1 MATRA
6 NDLAIYERHAADWWN
21 ESAPAFRSLH
31 RVNEFRVALLDEWIG
46 QRLHGKRALDLGCGG
61 GLLSAYLAQ
70 RGARWI
76 GVDVSNASLRVGS
89 ERLGARFARADV
101 LRLPVADET
110 MDVVLA
116 ADVLEHVTSLDAA
129 LAEAARVL
137 KPGGHLYVNTI
148 NRTLRARLLAVGVA
162 EGLGLVPRGTHDA
175 RLFVRPDE
183 LRASASQHGLVI
195 EALQGEAVDVLRT
208 VSRWAIA
215 LRRSHDLSVGYS
227 ALLTKA
233 ARP

>member
-21 ESAPAFRSLH
+21 QSAPAFRSLH
-31 RVNEFRVALLDEWIG
+31 RVNEFRTALLDEWLG
-46 QRLHGKRALDLGCGG
+46 NRLHKKRALDLGCGG
-61 GLLSAYLAQ
+61 GLLSAYLSQCGAQ
-70 RGARWI
+70 WI
-76 GVDVSNASLRVGS
+76 GVDLSGASLRAGR

-101 LRLPVADET
+101 LHLPVADAS

-116 ADVLEHVTSLDAA
+116 ADVLEHVPSLDAA
-129 LAEAARVL
+129 LSEAARVL
-137 KPGGHLYVNTI
+137 KPGGDLYVNTI

-162 EGLGLVPRGTHDA
+162 EGIGLVPRGTHDA

-183 LRASASQHGLVI
+183 LRASAWKHGLVL
-195 EALQGEAVDVLRT
+195 EALQGESVDVLRT

-215 LRRSHDLSVGYS
+215 LRRSDDVSVGYS
-227 ALLTKA
+227 ALFKKVA
-233 ARP
+233 SS

>member
-31 RVNEFRVALLDEWIG
+31 RVNEFRTALLDEWLG
-46 QRLHGKRALDLGCGG
+46 KRLHDKRVLDLGCGG

-70 RGARWI
+70 RGARWL
-76 GVDVSNASLRVGS
+76 GVDLSGASLRAGS

-101 LRLPVADET
+101 LRLPVADAS

-116 ADVLEHVTSLDAA
+116 ADVLEHVPSLDAA

-137 KPGGHLYVNTI
+137 KPGGDLYVNTI
-148 NRTLRARLLAVGVA
+148 NRTTRAKLLAIGVA
-162 EGLGLVPRGTHDA
+162 EGVGLVPRGTHDA

-183 LRASASQHGLVI
+183 LRASAWKHGLTL
-195 EALQGEAVDVLRT
+195 EALQGESVDVLRT

-215 LRRSHDLSVGYS
+215 LRRSDDVSVGYS
-227 ALLTKA
+227 ALFKKVA
-233 ARP
+233 SS